1 MLLAFLITTLIIFSI
16 NSLAAIYLLSTKIN
30 EQKVRVSDIILVIL
44 PVLIISWNIYLLINY

>member
-30 EQKVRVSDIILVIL
+30 EQRVGVSDIILVIL